1 MAGKTLLLFIL
12 ISANVFS
19 QDIFPYRKNHL
30 WGYAD
35 ENGKI
40 IIEPQFKEAGY
51 FGNDGRARVKND
63 SSAAIINKKGEM
75 VVPFG
80 YKSVFHF
87 AEGLAAVC
95 KGGEINW
102 MQGEIVGGKW
112 GYVNEKGEEVV
123 PFIYDRAYSFEN
135 GFAFVQKGGNWGNWG
150 VIDKTGK
157 EILPFVFTTYSF
169 DMRPY
174 PGINY
179 GGLPGE
185 FIKDISGTGD
195 EWVKINVKG
204 KPIGRSYK
212 AIHGF
217 LPETD
222 KDPMPETYIK
232 NGKYGYTLNGVVIV
246 QPVYDYASPFYYGE
260 KYAVV
265 VKNNLQGIV
274 DEKGKEI
281 FPCKFQKIQTSE
293 TDLFVF
299 ERKDCVP
306 LFEAEYLDPGELFYS
321 EADTAGCKRK
331 TVSWVQNNRGEIIIS
346 ETDGTIRVMNNGMI
360 KVSHIKLNKQTK
372 RKYRFLN
379 YTGKEI
385 YVTGDFEFIE
395 DNYAEGLI
403 AARKNGKWG
412 YIDSLGNEKIP
423 FRYAWAGNFENGFAE
438 VSYSEDR
445 NYGTGKIN
453 KKGVEF
459 FEDSFNFKETGWDK
473 QGKKVVLLENDLT
486 LTPTECRDFFVVNRY
501 FLACKNEEGHVQLIN
516 SKWNFFQGWGK
527 YDSVYVYS
535 NSCFALKREN
545 EWAIFSPEGKE
556 LVPFGNLKPYHLK
569 EWNEIHDGLAVYEK
583 DTLDLKI
590 INRQGKKL
598 FENNKRIIRITKI
611 NESRVL
617 LQMNDGSHIL
627 GDTSGNILAEPGK
640 KCTVYDNFIVSQKDK
655 LFGIYNLDGKLLQ
668 PFDIIK
674 TIPCKPCS
682 GLIFQGASG
691 KTGIVH
697 QHLFLPA
704 EYDKL
709 ELHRISYMLNDDPV
723 NEMCVFAFKNGKT
736 EIWSPRNIKLTK
748 ESYDEIVINGYTL
761 KIKQN
766 GKWGV
771 LDGSFNE
778 SVPPLYEDILTQ
790 VCTPYIVK
798 KKDKWGLYW
807 GGEGEQE
814 GSFIYDSLLPCSG
827 GMSSY
832 CLAQVNGK
840 WGAIDGGEEPA
851 VYFEYDRIEQY
862 QHTVGGDPVTSFVVS
877 KNGKYGITEPRL
889 DGEHK
894 NRWIVEL
901 GLYNK
906 LNLFHE
912 GYTLDDDGSAVSYY
926 LFEGITPEGKK
937 EIIDQEGTIVVSG
950 YEKATPMNPDFTDGF
965 SGSCLFA
972 VKENGLYY
980 LCDPG
985 GRISFEYD
993 MDMSQ
998 SQPFWNNDR
1007 AYIFVYKNKKAGV
1020 INAMGHEVIP
1030 CEYDKIEPYDDEESG
1045 MIRVWKNKK
1054 AGMCNNEMQLV
1065 IQPEWDKIESTDYY
1079 DENDRLYYRCVKK
1092 DSMGLFAPSQNKII
1106 LRGNYRNIEVKEYEC
1121 GNLILATKKTGYGL
1135 YKTNGELLGGGYEMI
1150 QSFYPGIYIEGM
1162 DCYFLVR
1169 QLGKFGV
1176 IGADGKWIVKPEYD
1190 SISEPSEECFAEGKK
1205 KKEKFCI
1212 STDGTTK
1219 KME

>member
-12 ISANVFS
+12 ISANAFS

-35 ENGKI
+35 DNGKI

-63 SSAAIINKKGEM
+63 SSVAIINKKGEF
-75 VVPFG
+75 VVPFK
-80 YKSVFHF
+80 YKTIFHF
-87 AEGLAAVC
+87 SEGLAAVC

-179 GGLPGE
+179 GNLPGE

-274 DEKGKEI
+274 DAKGKEI
-281 FPCKFQKIQTSE
+281 IPCRHEKVSTTES
-293 TDLFVF
+293 DLFIVEFKKCTDKWGFDPVDESELIKMENDSCTDGYITYSYVMNAKGEDITGVIIGNIQLINNSMLKFSYVKFKGRNRKYVF
-299 ERKDCVP
+299 SI
-306 LFEAEYLDPGELFYS
+306 PGEPAHYS
-321 EADTAGCKRK
+321 MEDFDK
-331 TVSWVQNNRGEIIIS
+331 IS
-346 ETDGTIRVMNNGMI
+346 GSLSN
-360 KVSHIKLNKQTK
+360 
-372 RKYRFLN
+372 
-379 YTGKEI
+379 
-385 YVTGDFEFIE
+385 
-395 DNYAEGLI
+395 GLI

-423 FRYAWAGNFENGFAE
+423 FRYVWAGNFENGFAE
-438 VSYSEDR
+438 VSYSGNR
-445 NYGTGKIN
+445 KSGTGYIN
-453 KKGVEF
+453 KKGIEF
-459 FEDSFNFKETGWDK
+459 FEDDNVFSDDRDEGGNVAILQNNTYWVDMEDCYEYIFISEKCFACRNKKKE
-473 QGKKVVLLENDLT
+473 
-486 LTPTECRDFFVVNRY
+486 
-501 FLACKNEEGHVQLIN
+501 LIIFN
-516 SKWNFFQGWGK
+516 SKLQPVQTDQQP
-527 YDSVYVYS
+527 DSVYVFP
-535 NSCFALKREN
+535 NGMFAIESGKN
-545 EWAIFSPEGKE
+545 WAIFSAEGKE
-556 LVPFGNLKPYHLK
+556 LVPFGNFRPYHLK
-569 EWNEIHDGLAVYEK
+569 EWNEMHDGLAVYEK

-748 ESYDEIVINGYTL
+748 ESYDKIDIAGTAI
-761 KIKQN
+761 KIKRN

-1054 AGMCNNEMQLV
+1054 AGMYNNEMQLV

-1150 QSFYPGIYIEGM
+1150 QLFYPGIYIEGM

-1190 SISEPSEECFAEGKK
+1190 SLSEPSEECFAEGKK